1 VRHRRQIKQKR
12 IVGWPQEGPLPAA
25 IADAVSYV
33 GSAEHK
39 GHPSD
44 AGAARLRSDASAC
57 DPRYVDFAV
66 PTRALRDAVR
76 ARQTSEFNGRFPKYV
91 WGELDGRVYEARL
104 VNHELG
110 QYKGYPIE
118 SEEFPY
124 DPGGALAAIGPGRR

>member
-1 VRHRRQIKQKR
+1 VRHRRQIKPKR
-12 IVGWPQEGPLPAA
+12 IVGWPPEAAPPAEV
-25 IADAVSYV
+25 ADAVSYV

-39 GHPSD
+39 SHPSE
-44 AGAARLRSDASAC
+44 AGAARLRSDASPC
-57 DPRYVDFAV
+57 DPRYVDFAA

-76 ARQTSEFNGRFPKYV
+76 ARQTSEFNGRFPRYV

-118 SEEFPY
+118 SEEFPA
-124 DPGGALAAIGPGRR
+124 DPGGAFAAIGSGRR